1 MLDTLRKHHKV
12 SHAALLQESEPVAA
26 SPDAFVLKFKYEIHC
41 KMAADNTNYVKDN
54 LEAIL
59 FELTKKRF
67 EMVAVPEE
75 EWGRIREE
83 FIREKGA
90 KREQEKEE
98 DPLIAEA
105 KRLFGEELIEI
116 KE

>member
-1 MLDTLRKHHKV
+1 
-12 SHAALLQESEPVAA
+12 
-26 SPDAFVLKFKYEIHC
+26 HC

-75 EWGRIREE
+75 EWSKIREE

-90 KREQEKEE
+90 KREQEQGE